1 MNRSPSVHR
10 LALSCLAALCL
21 GVTASASAQVTF
33 FDKPPSP
40 DQLRDALKRAPAA
53 SPAPGQPRSRG
64 SVWDQPGGQ
73 AGQQQQAAIA
83 AEPPRAGAAPA
94 DAPAG
99 DQGPAAAFPINFDV
113 GSAKVLPQS
122 MGYIDAIASVMARD
136 PSIRLVIEG
145 HTDVTGAYQ
154 RNMMLSWERAYSV
167 FKLLVERYGIDP
179 ARLQP
184 IGRGPLEP
192 MPGVAP
198 NDGMNRRVQ
207 FRVAG

>member
-1 MNRSPSVHR
+1 
-10 LALSCLAALCL
+10 
-21 GVTASASAQVTF
+21 
-33 FDKPPSP
+33 
-40 DQLRDALKRAPAA
+40 
-53 SPAPGQPRSRG
+53 
-64 SVWDQPGGQ
+64 
-73 AGQQQQAAIA
+73 
-83 AEPPRAGAAPA
+83 
-94 DAPAG
+94 
-99 DQGPAAAFPINFDV
+99 
-113 GSAKVLPQS
+113 
-122 MGYIDAIASVMARD
+122 MARD